1 MNILEGGLRNVS
13 GFTFSAIE
21 CGIRYDNRLDM
32 ALLYSEKP
40 CYASAVFTRN
50 RLFAAPVKLCR
61 ERIAND
67 IHAILINATN
77 ANACTGDEGYN
88 NALQLTREIASV
100 LGVPENS
107 VLMASTG
114 IIGVQLPV
122 GKMRSSIPSLVNT
135 LSADNGPRLARAI
148 MTTDTYPKEY
158 AVSFET
164 SSGTYTIGGVA
175 KGSGM
180 IAPDM
185 ATLLSF
191 IITDFPLEKK
201 ALDEV
206 FRSCIDRTLN
216 AITID
221 GDSSTNDTAII
232 LSPVTNDPVTN
243 ETDIEHFSQALF
255 HLLESLSVML
265 IRDGEGATKCVT
277 IRVAGAAS
285 PDDAKKAAKTIAES
299 LLVKTALFG
308 EDPNWGR
315 IACAAGYS
323 GADMHED
330 TLTIE
335 IENVPLLVK
344 GEPVEY
350 PIDDIRTILARESFV
365 VTINL
370 GAGDNHFSFLTTDLS
385 YEYVKIN
392 AEYST

>member
-1 MNILEGGLRNVS
+1 
-13 GFTFSAIE
+13 
-21 CGIRYDNRLDM
+21 
-32 ALLYSEKP
+32 
-40 CYASAVFTRN
+40 
-50 RLFAAPVKLCR
+50 
-61 ERIAND
+61 
-67 IHAILINATN
+67 
-77 ANACTGDEGYN
+77 
-88 NALQLTREIASV
+88 
-100 LGVPENS
+100 
-107 VLMASTG
+107 MASTG

-122 GKMRSSIPSLVNT
+122 EKMRSSIPSLVDG
-135 LSADNGPRLARAI
+135 LSADNGPHLARAI
-148 MTTDTYPKEY
+148 MTTDTRPKEY

-164 SSGTYTIGGVA
+164 SSGSYTIAGVA

-191 IITDFPLEKK
+191 MITDFPLEKEK
-201 ALDEV
+201 LDAV

-232 LSPVTNDPVTN
+232 LSPVTNDTVTD
-243 ETDIEHFSQALF
+243 ETGIEHFSQALF

-265 IRDGEGATKCVT
+265 IRDGEGAGKCVT
-277 IRVAGAAS
+277 IHVTGAAS
-285 PDDAKKAAKTIAES
+285 PGDARKAAKSIAES

-315 IACAAGYS
+315 VACAAGYS
-323 GADMHED
+323 GAELREDM
-330 TLTIE
+330 LTIE
-335 IENVPLLVK
+335 IENMPLLVK

-350 PIDDIRTILARESFV
+350 PVDDIRTILARESFV

-370 GAGDNHFSFLTTDLS
+370 GAGDNSFSFLTTDLS